1 MPDASKA
8 SVIAARLAWL
18 ADTTR
23 RTPTAEGRDVTLDA
37 LLVWRPF
44 SLEPSPALPQP
55 ASASATRA
63 ATATCS
69 KRVRRASKL
78 HPAAAPAMLL
88 DAPLSSMTVLAS
100 RPSGRA
106 ATPGCRRRND
116 GVGPV
121 PGSPRRR
128 SGTARRRKGANMTN
142 IPDDDLD
149 VSTVGDEAEMFGT
162 EPGA

>member
-37 LLVWRPF
+37 LLVCRPF
-44 SLEPSPALPQP
+44 SLGPSPALPQP

-121 PGSPRRR
+121 PGSPEATIGYRPPTERSEHDQHPGRRSRCEHGRRR
-128 SGTARRRKGANMTN
+128 SR
-142 IPDDDLD
+142 D
-149 VSTVGDEAEMFGT
+149 VRYRA
-162 EPGA
+162 